1 MIESVSTYKNYDLTQ
16 RSDEELVQSFTATGI
31 TSYFSEL
38 YRRYAHLSF
47 GVCLKILKDETESR
61 EVVSDVFKI
70 LFSRLPSASV
80 KSFKNY
86 LYTISRN
93 ECIRK
98 LRQRKAEALKLS
110 EWQRL
115 ENDSSEFV
123 ENEGFYTLLEKEP
136 SLAEEVQKA
145 IGKLG
150 EEQQRCIHLF
160 FFEEKSYR
168 DIAVKTGYTEKQ
180 VKSYLQNGKRNL
192 GIALQEVLKKRNA

>member
-1 MIESVSTYKNYDLTQ
+1 MIDSVSTNKSNDLTQ
-16 RSDEELVQSFTATGI
+16 YSDEELVQCFTDTRASG
-31 TSYFSEL
+31 YFSEL

-98 LRQRKAEALKLS
+98 LRQRKTEAQKLS

-115 ENDSSEFV
+115 ENDAADFV
-123 ENEGFYTLLEKEP
+123 ENEGIYTLLDKEP

-145 IGKLG
+145 IGNLG
-150 EEQQRCIHLF
+150 REQQVCIQLF

-168 DIAVKTGYTEKQ
+168 DISLKTGFTEKQ

-192 GIALQEVLKKRNA
+192 GIALQEVLQRKNV